1 MNKLS
6 KVILAALMSCSASVS
21 AVSAYAFGQGPIGGG
36 ENDIGAGFIWRDQYN
51 DPLLMPKSIKATG
64 ESVFVF
70 SPRAR
75 QWAAYNGSGQLV
87 GYGRAN
93 GGSNFCAELNEA
105 CLTEGGKFRVFRK
118 GDASCYSRTFP
129 IDQGGGA
136 AMPYCMFFNGGSAI
150 HGSPQLSLMN
160 SSHGCVRVT
169 TPSAQWLSNSFMKIG
184 TRVLITSY

>member
-1 MNKLS
+1 MKKLS
-6 KVILAALMSCSASVS
+6 KVAFALVLGALSA
-21 AVSAYAFGQGPIGGG
+21 PIHAQSMGSINGS
-36 ENDIGAGFIWRDQYN
+36 NDIGAGFLWQDQYN
-51 DPLLMPKSIKATG
+51 DPLLMPRSIKSTG
-64 ESVFVF
+64 DRVFVF

-75 QWAAYNGSGQLV
+75 QWAAYNGVGELM

-93 GGSNFCAELNEA
+93 GGASYCAELGEP

-118 GDASCYSRTFP
+118 GDSSCVSKTFP
-129 IDQGGGA
+129 LDTGGGA

-169 TPSAQWLSNSFMKIG
+169 TPSAQWLSNSFMNIG

>member
-6 KVILAALMSCSASVS
+6 KITIAVMLGALTAPV
-21 AVSAYAFGQGPIGGG
+21 YAEPIGKLGANN
-36 ENDIGAGFIWRDQYN
+36 NDNVGVGFIWQDQYN

-64 ESVFVF
+64 DKVFIF

-93 GGSNFCAELNEA
+93 GGASYCAELGEP
-105 CLTEGGKFRVFRK
+105 CLTEHGKFRVFRK
-118 GDASCYSRTFP
+118 GDASCISKTFP
-129 IDQGGGA
+129 LDQGGGA
-136 AMPYCMFFNGGSAI
+136 AMPYCMFFNNGSAI

-160 SSHGCVRVT
+160 SSHGCIRVT
-169 TPSAQWLSNSFMKIG
+169 TPSAQWLSNSFVSIG
-184 TRVLITSY
+184 TRVLVTSY